1 MKRPSTDC
9 HSAYDEVRPAK
20 TRQRSSNVAVTR
32 SSAIAVNDNEMH
44 ARIEPEMRHQDSGP
58 DLDRLP
64 HTKPKATAY
73 LNSRAEEL
81 FQREITEPTS
91 LEMFKNPYKD
101 DDIIVMAQLIFQKTK
116 SPARFVEEVLRSI
129 FVPEMRK
136 FFTKKIQKL
145 FRKHAR
151 TTVLST
157 SQQKKLDSGYLRL
170 QEWETSSQISSGL
183 FSLKKFDDLIEAIN
197 NAMDKTLPQKGETII
212 RDELNQNEYAD
223 KIIKALGTGYD
234 RSLISWDMKWLE
246 VLRPVFKM
254 TASTEVSEAH
264 KEQWRNYIGSALKE
278 NQIDWV
284 LGVSKSYLTAM
295 ITQEIVSNEESQER
309 IIAMSSLAH
318 THKITSSKDRGYH
331 IDFGC
336 NFPLKNG
343 LPAGVVEGFKRLQEN
358 SNSNSGSWGPPK
370 PGLINHY
377 NKALSLLEEF
387 QSEPCVELLCILA
400 LTVGMT
406 LDMTIYI
413 VPKRDAKDEVA
424 KFAIASSSV
433 KPKRGG
439 THVALLALRMLWYL
453 MPEEF
458 VWEKAK
464 GEKLEIEEETMYST
478 QRVREATGWLN
489 CPKDQ
494 AWGRY
499 KSKDVRIAS
508 EEATDARLEQLRS
521 LMPKPTD
528 FVREVFQSDDPKW
541 LDQCK
546 AIIKC

>member
-1 MKRPSTDC
+1 MQLGRTPLLPGGVNSPS
-9 HSAYDEVRPAK
+9 

-32 SSAIAVNDNEMH
+32 SSAITVNDNEMH
-44 ARIEPEMRHQDSGP
+44 ARIEPGMRHQDSGP

-81 FQREITEPTS
+81 FKGEIAEPTS

-157 SQQKKLDSGYLRL
+157 SQQKKLDSGYMRL

-197 NAMDKTLPQKGETII
+197 NAIDKTLPQKGETII

-278 NQIDWV
+278 NQIDWA

-295 ITQEIVSNEESQER
+295 ITQRIVSNEESQER

-318 THKITSSKDRGYH
+318 THKITSFKARGYH

-387 QSEPCVELLCILA
+387 QSEPHVELLCILA

-406 LDMTIYI
+406 LNMTIYI
-413 VPKRDAKDEVA
+413 VPKRYAKDEVA

-439 THVALLALRMLWYL
+439 TRVALLALRMLWYL

-478 QRVREATGWLN
+478 QRVREATGN
-489 CPKDQ
+489 CRPSFRAPK
-494 AWGRY
+494 
-499 KSKDVRIAS
+499 V
-508 EEATDARLEQLRS
+508 
-521 LMPKPTD
+521 M
-528 FVREVFQSDDPKW
+528 
-541 LDQCK
+541 C
-546 AIIKC
+546 